1 MNFLIND
8 AEELCNDAHFY
19 LCTGLANSRI
29 DGCFFRYSTGSV
41 LMNLK
46 LGALKSKDGF
56 QGFYRAKQSKN
67 RRIFFFSNLFL
78 FFFSLLSSPP
88 APNEAFWE
96 GKWRRAR
103 YELCVYI
110 FFSGYDGAL
119 SLEVLTKIIGFVWK
133 KLGWIN
139 GWSKG

>member
-1 MNFLIND
+1 MMPTFIYAQALPIAGLMDVSLDIPRAPSWWILNW
-8 AEELCNDAHFY
+8 AHWK
-19 LCTGLANSRI
+19 AKM
-29 DGCFFRYSTGSV
+29 DFRASTGQ
-41 LMNLK
+41 NK
-46 LGALKSKDGF
+46 
-56 QGFYRAKQSKN
+56 AKTGGS
-67 RRIFFFSNLFL
+67 FFFSTYSC
-78 FFFSLLSSPP
+78 FFSLLSSPP